1 MVLFEVKKS
10 DPNIPKT
17 HQIAPFIKIFS
28 GGGGGG
34 GGAYPR
40 EN

>member
-1 MVLFEVKKS
+1 MVLFEIFEVKKS

-28 GGGGGG
+28 GG
-34 GGAYPR
+34 AYPR